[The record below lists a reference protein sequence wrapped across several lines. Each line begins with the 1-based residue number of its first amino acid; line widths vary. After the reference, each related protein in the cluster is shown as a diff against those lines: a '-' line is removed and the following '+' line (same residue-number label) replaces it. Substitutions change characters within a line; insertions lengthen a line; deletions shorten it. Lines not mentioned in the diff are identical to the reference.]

1 LEFRDGTMRGV
12 DLRRELAGPPEQ
24 VAPLLL
30 GAVVEHHDAEGAV
43 AVRVTEVEAYGGQG
57 EDPGSHAHRGETR
70 RNSAMFGPPGLA
82 YVYFTYGMHWCLNVV
97 CGPTGQGGAVLLRA
111 GEVVDGMELARARR
125 PAARTDAELA
135 QGPAR
140 LAQALGVDGGLDGA
154 DLFDPAGPLRLRSAA
169 AGPVEVLTGPRVG
182 LSAAPARPW
191 RFWLPGEATVS
202 RYRPAARRTGG

>member
-1 LEFRDGTMRGV
+1 MGRVPGWLSQPA
-12 DLRRELAGPPEQ
+12 EL

-30 GAVVEHHDAEGAV
+30 GAVVEHGWAEGLV
-43 AVRVTEVEAYGGQG
+43 AVRLTEVEAYAGEG

-70 RNSAMFGPPGLA
+70 RNAAMFGPPGRA

-97 CGPTGQGGAVLLRA
+97 CGPTRRGGAVLLRG
-111 GEVVDGMELARARR
+111 GEVVTGLELARARR

-135 QGPAR
+135 RGPAR
-140 LAQALGVDGGLDGA
+140 LAKALGVDGGLDGA
-154 DLFDPAGPLRLRSAA
+154 DLFDPTGPLRLRPTVTAA
-169 AGPVEVLTGPRVG
+169 VEVLTGPRVG

>member
-1 LEFRDGTMRGV
+1 MGRVPGWLSQPA
-12 DLRRELAGPPEQ
+12 EL

-30 GAVVEHHDAEGAV
+30 GAVVEHGWAEGLV
-43 AVRVTEVEAYGGQG
+43 AVRLTEVEAYAGEG

-70 RNSAMFGPPGLA
+70 RNAAMFGPPGRA

-97 CGPTGQGGAVLLRA
+97 CGPPGRGGAVLLRG
-111 GEVVDGMELARARR
+111 GEVVTGLELARARR

-135 QGPAR
+135 RGPAR
-140 LAQALGVDGGLDGA
+140 LAKALGVDGGLDGA
-154 DLFDPAGPLRLRSAA
+154 DLFDPTGPLRLRPTVTAA
-169 AGPVEVLTGPRVG
+169 VEVLTGPRVG

>member
-1 LEFRDGTMRGV
+1 MRGV
-12 DLRRELAGPPEQ
+12 DQRLELAGPAEA

-30 GAVVEHHDAEGAV
+30 GCVIEHHSPDGLV
-43 AVRVTEVEAYGGQG
+43 AVRLTEVEAYAGEG

-70 RNSAMFGPPGLA
+70 RNAAMFGPPGRA

-97 CGPTGQGGAVLLRA
+97 CGPTGRAGAVLLRA
-111 GEVVDGMELARARR
+111 GEVVAGLELARARR
-125 PAARTDAELA
+125 PAARSSTELA

-140 LAQALGVDGGLDGA
+140 LAKALGVDDGLDGA
-154 DLFDPAGPLRLRSAA
+154 DLLDPDGPLRLSAVRRA
-169 AGPVEVLTGPRVG
+169 PGEVLTGPRVG
-182 LSAAPARPW
+182 LYSAASRPW

>member
-1 LEFRDGTMRGV
+1 VGPVRGW
-12 DLRRELAGPPEQ
+12 LSQPAEL

-30 GAVVEHHDAEGAV
+30 GAVVEHDRAEGLV
-43 AVRVTEVEAYGGQG
+43 AVRLTEVEAYAGEG

-70 RNSAMFGPPGLA
+70 RNAAMFGPPGRA
-82 YVYFTYGMHWCLNVV
+82 YVYFTYGLHWCLNVV
-97 CGPTGQGGAVLLRA
+97 CGPPGQGGAVLLRA
-111 GEVVDGMELARARR
+111 GEVVAGLELARARR

-135 QGPAR
+135 RGPAR
-140 LAQALGVDGGLDGA
+140 LAKALGVDGGLDGA
-154 DLFDPAGPLRLRSAA
+154 DLFDPPGPLRLRPAA
-169 AGPVEVLTGPRVG
+169 AEPVEVLTGPRVG

>member
-1 LEFRDGTMRGV
+1 VGPVPGWLSQPA
-12 DLRRELAGPPEQ
+12 EL

-30 GAVVEHHDAEGAV
+30 GAVVEHDRAEGLV
-43 AVRVTEVEAYGGQG
+43 AVRLTEVEAYAGEG

-70 RNSAMFGPPGLA
+70 RNAAMFGPPGRA
-82 YVYFTYGMHWCLNVV
+82 YVYFTYGLHWCLNVV

-111 GEVVDGMELARARR
+111 GEVVAGLELARARR

-135 QGPAR
+135 RGPAR
-140 LAQALGVDGGLDGA
+140 LAKALGVGGDLDGA
-154 DLFDPAGPLRLRSAA
+154 DLFDPTGPLRLRPAA
-169 AGPVEVLTGPRVG
+169 AEPVGVLTGPRVG

>member
-1 LEFRDGTMRGV
+1 MGPVPGWLSQPA
-12 DLRRELAGPPEQ
+12 EL

-30 GAVVEHHDAEGAV
+30 GAVVEHDRAEGLV
-43 AVRVTEVEAYGGQG
+43 AVRLTEVEAYAGEG

-70 RNSAMFGPPGLA
+70 RNAAMFGPPGRA
-82 YVYFTYGMHWCLNVV
+82 YVYFTYGLHWCLNVV

-111 GEVVDGMELARARR
+111 GEVVAGLELARARR

-135 QGPAR
+135 RGPAR
-140 LAQALGVDGGLDGA
+140 LAKALGVGGDLDGA
-154 DLFDPAGPLRLRSAA
+154 DLFDPTGPLRLRPAA
-169 AGPVEVLTGPRVG
+169 AEPVGVLTGPRVG